1 MSNYVS
7 KAQRAQKVGWR
18 KIENFDAKNLAYQV
32 RRIVRE
38 DKYENN
44 LGVFVEKKRRFLFFI
59 PLWCKWLA
67 QSPLKALISV
77 RCWVGVLIKIKYK
90 PINLTFHSSW
100 TIEQIEQYVE
110 KMFQLGLF
118 DYYEKWE

>member
-44 LGVFVEKKRRFLFFI
+44 LGVFVEKKRRFLFFLY
-59 PLWCKWLA
+59 PY
-67 QSPLKALISV
+67 
-77 RCWVGVLIKIKYK
+77 GV
-90 PINLTFHSSW
+90 N
-100 TIEQIEQYVE
+100 
-110 KMFQLGLF
+110 G
-118 DYYEKWE
+118 